1 MEILRL
7 ASITPQATVE
17 VTDPSTEYDY
27 TILDLSD
34 SSTTTGI
41 ATSDSNSEITLSFSA
56 DYDAEY
62 RVTVDGSEH
71 FFTVVRPYANPA
83 DVAPTPGEL
92 AAYTQHEE
100 LARAII
106 DSVVVEGFYYKKK
119 VIDTVGLGADYLPL
133 WDRVNKLNKLYENN
147 VLVYDA
153 ANEADYTT
161 HYKLTDDKTAI
172 TIDYDSEINRSE
184 SATLVFPQSM
194 SDIWDMTFGYRG
206 FAKTFDYTLHL
217 EVGYKKIPSEIK
229 RAAALLIDDI
239 ACGKLEYIER
249 YIKDYQTDQYKIKFD
264 DRVFEGTGNMI
275 ADKIL
280 SKYAKSIRII
290 GVL

>member
-7 ASITPQATVE
+7 SSSQPQATID

-34 SSTTTGI
+34 ASTTTGN
-41 ATSDSNSEITLSFSA
+41 ATSDSNSQVVLSFSS
-56 DYDAEY
+56 DYDNDY
-62 RVTVDGSEH
+62 RVTIDGEEH
-71 FFTVVRPYANPA
+71 FFTVVRPYVDPNSIAPA
-83 DVAPTPGEL
+83 GEL
-92 AAYTQHEE
+92 NAYIRHEE

-106 DSVVVEGFYYKKK
+106 DAVIEEGFYYKKK
-119 VIDTVGLGADYLPL
+119 IVETVGLGADYLPL

-153 ANEADYTT
+153 SDEASYSLL
-161 HYKLTDDKTAI
+161 YKLTDDKTAI
-172 TIDYDSEINRSE
+172 TIDYSGQFNRSE
-184 SATLVFPQSM
+184 SADLILPQAM
-194 SDIWDMTFGYRG
+194 SDLWDMKFGYRG
-206 FAKTFDYTLHL
+206 FAKTFDYVLHL
-217 EVGYKKIPSEIK
+217 EVGYKRVPSEIA
-229 RAAALLIDDI
+229 RAAELLVDDI

-264 DRVFEGTGNMI
+264 GRVFEGTGNMI
-275 ADKIL
+275 VDKIL